1 MRSEAAA
8 HGVAPETIALQGAVL
23 KEVALKQTAHE
34 QGITMS
40 LTKPMLGLAV
50 GGTLGL
56 LDGLSGFLEPS
67 LAPLMTSVITFSLL
81 KGLVSGIAIGYV
93 SQRFHSM
100 LVGILAGVGIA
111 AALSLLVILHAGMAL
126 FWDIMLPGMLLGV
139 VVGFTTQKFGKQA
152 EAPRVAR

>member
-1 MRSEAAA
+1 MRND
-8 HGVAPETIALQGAVL
+8 VAP
-23 KEVALKQTAHE
+23 KSVALKDVALKPAPRT
-34 QGITMS
+34 QGNAMS
-40 LTKPMLGLAV
+40 VTKPMLGLAV

-56 LDGLSGFLEPS
+56 LDGLSGFFEPS
-67 LAPLMTSVITFSLL
+67 LAPLMGSVITFSLL
-81 KGLVSGIAIGYV
+81 KGLLSGVAIGYV

-100 LVGILAGVGIA
+100 LVALLSGIGIA
-111 AALSLLVILHAGMAL
+111 AALSLLVILHAGKAL

>member
-1 MRSEAAA
+1 MRSEVVHEEVAMRE
-8 HGVAPETIALQGAVL
+8 VAP
-23 KEVALKQTAHE
+23 KQTSRT
-34 QGITMS
+34 QGNAMS
-40 LTKPMLGLAV
+40 LTKPMLGLVV

-67 LAPLMTSVITFSLL
+67 LAPLMSSVITFSLL

-100 LVGILAGVGIA
+100 LVGILAGIGIA
-111 AALSLLVILHAGMAL
+111 AALSLMVILHAGMAL

-139 VVGFTTQKFGKQA
+139 VVGFTTQKFGRAVKTPPA
-152 EAPRVAR
+152 GR